1 MHMDN
6 FTSIVEVRSITL
18 DKFTTFDAY
27 ECLYSGYAHYL
38 MVNWV
43 KPLFMKSKAV
53 SIKDDNK
60 NWWQAINGPFVG
72 EYWKAACGYI

>member
-1 MHMDN
+1 MDFVSAN
-6 FTSIVEVRSITL
+6 WEVLNIPLGKFVTFSIN
-18 DKFTTFDAY
+18 
-27 ECLYSGYAHYL
+27 YSSCSGSAHYL
-38 MVNWV
+38 MFNWV

>member
-6 FTSIVEVRSITL
+6 FTSIVEVISITL

-43 KPLFMKSKAV
+43 YQLFLKSKY
-53 SIKDDNK
+53 SN
-60 NWWQAINGPFVG
+60 INEGNANFWREINVLEG
-72 EYWKAACGYI
+72 FLQVD